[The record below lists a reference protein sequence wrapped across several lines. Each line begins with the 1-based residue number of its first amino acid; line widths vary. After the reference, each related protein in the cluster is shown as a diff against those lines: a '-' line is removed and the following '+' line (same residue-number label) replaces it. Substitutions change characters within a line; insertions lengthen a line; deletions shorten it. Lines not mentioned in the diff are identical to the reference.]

1 MQGEPETRSAPDS
14 TRPDKVW
21 LQLADLFGN
30 AHYREHGE
38 SPGPLWKEAIWKLTD
53 VELARGLNNLAGQE
67 LKFPVNL
74 PQFVTAC
81 KLRDAG
87 LAPYWNQPKLSHPSS
102 TKARSLINRILV
114 KTLTDIGG
122 VDSAQLQKLVSLKNA
137 LLEEVDQIH
146 PPLEWA
152 DSAYEQLTAMAMLHD
167 REARSRETAFARQ
180 RLK

>member
-1 MQGEPETRSAPDS
+1 MLTQPDIERLFETMKAAYANQWKPDN
-14 TRPDKVW
+14 TATEVW
-21 LQLADLFGN
+21 LRKLGGFTLKDVLIAASTAIDQYPKHPPTLGQFTAIVV
-30 AHYREHGE
+30 
-38 SPGPLWKEAIWKLTD
+38 GPPKPANTYL
-53 VELARGLNNLAGQE
+53 
-67 LKFPVNL
+67 
-74 PQFVTAC
+74 
-81 KLRDAG
+81 
-87 LAPYWNQPKLSHPSS
+87 QPPSH

-114 KTLTDIGG
+114 KTLTDVGG